1 MMGALWAPVLVVGRI
16 GSELGHGAC
25 LLGQVVPMATQCKL
39 VAAGSS
45 LKKKKK
51 NQIGHTSGIYT
62 LHTPCLLPQII
73 LQLVLG
79 MYVDVEISICTCIPS

>member
-45 LKKKKK
+45 L
-51 NQIGHTSGIYT
+51 HTSGTYT